1 MLDSLFFIH
10 IYTQYLLF
18 DPCPYFFDLTIDP
31 PLISNRFA
39 IDSRRNNVP
48 AGPYNFQQMNME
60 SPNEKKRY
68 LRSTA
73 SLYASIILSYPPK
86 AETSMSSVL
95 LGKW

>member
-48 AGPYNFQQMNME
+48 AGPYNFSADE
-60 SPNEKKRY
+60 HGVSE
-68 LRSTA
+68 
-73 SLYASIILSYPPK
+73 
-86 AETSMSSVL
+86 
-95 LGKW
+95 